1 MKKVSDDFVREIEAD
16 VMART
21 LWGEARGEGDRGMHA
36 VANVILNRVAV
47 ATARGRFWWGDHVI
61 DVCQKPFQFSCW
73 NRDDPNLPKLKSV
86 DESDIHFATALRLS
100 RRALIGV
107 LADITNGA
115 THYHERSINPYWA
128 SGRTPCAVIGRHVFY
143 RLLD

>member
-1 MKKVSDDFVREIEAD
+1 MKHVSDDFVREIEAD

-47 ATARGRFWWGDHVI
+47 AQARGSFWWGGNVI
-61 DVCQKPFQFSCW
+61 EVCQKPFQFSCW
-73 NRDDPNLPKLKSV
+73 NRDDPNLPKVKNV
-86 DESDIHFATALRLS
+86 DENDIHFTTALRLS

-107 LADITNGA
+107 LPDLTNGA

-128 SGRTPCAVIGRHVFY
+128 RGRTPCAVIGRHVFY
-143 RLLD
+143 RILD